1 MQDVAMESSLLAGW
15 DNFYVITGG
24 AAGGLTG
31 LTFVVI
37 TLSADAH
44 RVALAGVKNFITP
57 TIVHFG
63 TVLALAAYLT
73 MPRHTALTLSL
84 GLGAIGAAG
93 LAYIATI
100 ALGLGRMK
108 GNYVPGLEDWTW
120 NVILPA
126 LCFCALL
133 TTAFLFATMP
143 KQCPYGVAAAIM
155 LLMIIG
161 IHNAWDIAVWNS
173 VKKQE
178 ASPSGR
184 AVRKSVSSPGD
195 GDSEA

>member
-1 MQDVAMESSLLAGW
+1 MESSLLAGW

-37 TLSADAH
+37 TLAADAH
-44 RVALAGVKNFITP
+44 RVKPVAVKAFVSP

-73 MPRHTALTLSL
+73 MPRHTVASLSF
-84 GLGAIGAAG
+84 GLGAVGLAG
-93 LAYIATI
+93 LVYMATI
-100 ALGLGRMK
+100 AAAIHRIKSAYTPVLD
-108 GNYVPGLEDWTW
+108 DWIW

-126 LCFCALL
+126 LCFCLLLTVALL
-133 TTAFLFATMP
+133 FSTLP
-143 KQCPYGVAAAIM
+143 KQCPYGIAAAIM
-155 LLMIIG
+155 LLMIVG

-173 VKKQE
+173 VNKQNDKTE
-178 ASPSGR
+178 KP
-184 AVRKSVSSPGD
+184 
-195 GDSEA
+195 EN